1 MLILA
6 AIEHHARHIWATVVE
21 ALTDRA
27 RGFSDRE
34 AGDFL
39 TKTEAAKC
47 SYCPVNDGTD
57 CTLNCDCERRA
68 YFRQRLVER
77 EAEEDVYEGRRCSDC
92 GGVDYWHGFDCPTYS
107 ARAGADPAS
116 VGTPAAEAPS
126 PAAGVVPPAPAAG
139 LPTRRPLPEL
149 LYAAA
154 EAVSMPVTWG
164 GAKQPAWR
172 TRLAAELGDRAAELN
187 RDAADARIAKRLND
201 AGFKA
206 GEDFSAALD
215 GQAFP
220 NAHPRSKT
228 TPPRHGRGHQPT
240 TGTGALK

>member
-1 MLILA
+1 MILA
-6 AIEHHARHIWATVVE
+6 AIEHHARHIWATVTE

-27 RGFSDRE
+27 RGFSDVE

-39 TKTEAAKC
+39 TATE
-47 SYCPVNDGTD
+47 
-57 CTLNCDCERRA
+57 RA
-68 YFRQRLVER
+68 RQQLVER
-77 EAEEDVYEGRRCSDC
+77 EAEEEVGEVF
-92 GGVDYWHGFDCPTYS
+92 VDYDYTPRPRVTQKCADCDRPMLLRHVCEPPSMLKAIEDAYWCHEHGTLRTRCVLQPHQSS
-107 ARAGADPAS
+107 AHAGADTAS
-116 VGTPAAEAPS
+116 AGTPAAEAPS

-220 NAHPRSKT
+220 DA
-228 TPPRHGRGHQPT
+228 PT
-240 TGTGALK
+240 K

>member
-1 MLILA
+1 MMLLA
-6 AIEHHARHIWATVVE
+6 AIEHHARHIWATVTE
-21 ALTDRA
+21 AITERA

-39 TKTEAAKC
+39 TATE
-47 SYCPVNDGTD
+47 
-57 CTLNCDCERRA
+57 RA
-68 YFRQRLVER
+68 RQQLVER
-77 EAEEDVYEGRRCSDC
+77 EAEEEVAEPRVIDDGPPYIL
-92 GGVDYWHGFDCPTYS
+92 GVDFKVGVEYCLLCCENLTNVTYHACPVRASQNS
-107 ARAGADPAS
+107 AHACADPAS
-116 VGTPAAEAPS
+116 AGTPAAEAPS

-215 GQAFP
+215 G
-220 NAHPRSKT
+220 
-228 TPPRHGRGHQPT
+228 
-240 TGTGALK
+240 